1 MSGFSSVIRLSL
13 LSVLISLTGGLTPL
27 KAQHD
32 DLEVNL
38 SAGFHNT
45 NIRND
50 GQKVGSA
57 INNLYGGLTFVSPA
71 LVSADSASTVNAF
84 RLSAE
89 PHYLVAGADFNDPDR
104 YIHKFHFFSVPLH
117 ARVQVFSAFDAFI
130 GASGAFL
137 ITDFRQKNRTDPDK
151 LPLNNPERFHT
162 MGTAGIEAPIS
173 DNLNL
178 RLAYRRSLQGLSE
191 GFRLAGL
198 QLGLTYELSR
208 AIKRQQQEEQ
218 IQPTVNKTAN
228 RHIRRLKN
236 GILLVRL
243 NSERKKLKELQE
255 ALKKQAPAPGT
266 RQYYR
271 LQDQIND
278 LKKERKQRHQRI
290 IEAFEE
296 EFRFS
301 AYAFFYDYQTDS
313 VLGRQWPEVSFRKP
327 GQADAYQPD
336 PEQPRYVLDLGSS
349 YLKRENQRF
358 SGMVVRDTSLMSLK
372 EPFPAKYP
380 NTKTFSFLDLDK
392 NVAKMVRKLN
402 AGLKEFYLDQKE
414 PRSSA
419 P

>member
-32 DLEVNL
+32 DLKVNL

-255 ALKKQAPAPGT
+255 ALEKQAPAPGT

-278 LKKERKQRHQRI
+278 LKKERKQRH
-290 IEAFEE
+290 
-296 EFRFS
+296 
-301 AYAFFYDYQTDS
+301 
-313 VLGRQWPEVSFRKP
+313 RQWPEVSFRKP

-392 NVAKMVRKLN
+392 DVAKMVRKLN

>member
-1 MSGFSSVIRLSL
+1 MSGLSNIIRLF
-13 LSVLISLTGGLTPL
+13 VLGLTIGLITPLTPL
-27 KAQHD
+27 KAQHE
-32 DLEVNL
+32 DLKVNL
-38 SAGFHNT
+38 SAGLHNS
-45 NIRND
+45 NILDD

-71 LVSADSASTVNAF
+71 LLSADSASTLNAL

-89 PHYLVAGADFNDPDR
+89 PHYLVAGADFDDPNR
-104 YIHKFHFFSVPLH
+104 YIHKFHFFSLPLH

-130 GASGAFL
+130 GASGSFL
-137 ITDFRQKNRTDPDK
+137 ITDFREKNRNDPDK

-162 MGTAGIEAPIS
+162 MGTAGIEAPVG

-191 GFRLAGL
+191 GFRLTGL
-198 QLGLTYELSR
+198 QLGLTYELSQ
-208 AIKRQQQEEQ
+208 AIKRQQTEEA
-218 IQPTVNKTAN
+218 IQPEVNKEAR

-255 ALKKQAPAPGT
+255 SRAKLAPGT

-271 LQDQIND
+271 LDNQRRDI
-278 LKKERKQRHQRI
+278 KKERKIRHQRI
-290 IEAFEE
+290 IEAFKE

-313 VLGRQWPEVSFRKP
+313 VLGKQWPEVSFKTP
-327 GQADAYQPD
+327 GQAEAFQPA
-336 PEQPRYVLDLGSS
+336 PEQPRYILDLGSS
-349 YLKRENQRF
+349 YLKRQNQRF
-358 SGMVVRDTSLMSLK
+358 EGVVVRDTSLMTLE
-372 EPFPAKYP
+372 EPFPAKYL
-380 NTKTFSFLDLDK
+380 NTKTFSFLELDK
-392 NVAKMVRKLN
+392 DIAEIVRKLN
-402 AGLKEFYLDQKE
+402 SGLREFYLDQKE
-414 PRSSA
+414 PPSSA